1 MKYYR
6 PLVTWSSN
14 ALEGNT
20 IPLSETQ
27 IILEDGITVHG
38 HTLREINEC
47 VGHGEA
53 YDYMFSLIRQKCISE
68 ENVKKLLY
76 LFARN
81 IKDIPHPGE
90 YCDVSRAYVYITDS
104 EYPCPDYSKL
114 YAGPDYAKTET
125 EIRKASG
132 RRPSAAVRF
141 YGIHS
146 RKRIQ
151 TAGKIHEIPE
161 HQYG

>member
-27 IILEDGITVHG
+27 IILEDVITVHG
-38 HTLREINEC
+38 HTLWEINEC

-68 ENVKKLLY
+68 ENVKKLHY

-81 IKDIPHPGE
+81 IKDTPYPGE
-90 YCDVSRAYVYITDS
+90 YCDVSRTYVYITGS

-125 EIRKASG
+125 EIRKTSG
-132 RRPSAAVRF
+132 RGPSAAVRF

-146 RKRIQ
+146 
-151 TAGKIHEIPE
+151 
-161 HQYG
+161 